1 MYARYRARPFGP
13 SPVVC
18 EPNLTRLCVSAL
30 VLNLV
35 LDNNWFGL
43 GSSGNASSSI
53 IRPILE

>member
-1 MYARYRARPFGP
+1 
-13 SPVVC
+13 VVC
-18 EPNLTRLCVSAL
+18 EPNLIRLCVSAL